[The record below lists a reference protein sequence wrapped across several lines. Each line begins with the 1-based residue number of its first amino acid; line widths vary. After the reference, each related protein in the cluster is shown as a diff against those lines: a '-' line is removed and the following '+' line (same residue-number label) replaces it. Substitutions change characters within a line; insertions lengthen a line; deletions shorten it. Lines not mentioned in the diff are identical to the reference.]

1 MAPLHPLESVAE
13 AQLHKIRKER
23 SPVGHVSLDA
33 LVDGVKDQGHHAHHS
48 GTEDG
53 GVAPET
59 VRVRQVERVE
69 AVGVRARVERVEVVG
84 VRALVERVDAVGVRA
99 GVERVEAVGIRARVE
114 RVEALG
120 VRARVERVEA
130 VRARARVERVEAVG
144 VRARIERVE
153 AVRVKAREEIL
164 EVEASPAPLGEHSAS
179 VSESLGIT
187 VSDGHTNHLRYRSK
201 SFPRTLNL
209 TSMRFSASSSNTWA
223 RGSRAM

>member
-59 VRVRQVERVE
+59 VRVRQ
-69 AVGVRARVERVEVVG
+69 
-84 VRALVERVDAVGVRA
+84 
-99 GVERVEAVGIRARVE
+99 
-114 RVEALG
+114 
-120 VRARVERVEA
+120 
-130 VRARARVERVEAVG
+130 VERVEAVG